1 MKKFVLVCTLI
12 AALAAAGCGD
22 NETSKKA
29 SVPSSSSTAKQEVQ
43 SDKNIKDTKTERKGS
58 DDFVMTENV
67 KKTLQEKNITIVKQY
82 VGRTK
87 VNLITE
93 FSDGSFVMDKISEAP
108 KFSESTGAKLGH
120 FHK

>member
-1 MKKFVLVCTLI
+1 MKKFILACTLI
-12 AALAAAGCGD
+12 AAFAALGCGSED
-22 NETSKKA
+22 TSSKT
-29 SVPSSSSTAKQEVQ
+29 STPSENSSAKV
-43 SDKNIKDTKTERKGS
+43 SN
-58 DDFVMTENV
+58 DFEMTENV

-93 FSDGSFVMDKISEAP
+93 FSDGSFVMDKISEVP

>member
-43 SDKNIKDTKTERKGS
+43 VDKNKEAKTVAKSS
-58 DDFVMTENV
+58 DDFVMTDLTQ
-67 KKTLQEKNITIVKQY
+67 KTINEKNVTVVNQY
-82 VGRTK
+82 LSSNKRT
-87 VNLITE
+87 LITE
-93 FSDGSFVMDKISEAP
+93 FSDGSKNY
-108 KFSESTGAKLGH
+108 ESANKTKLSDNGAKLGH

>member
-1 MKKFVLVCTLI
+1 MKKFILACTLI
-12 AALAAAGCGD
+12 AAFAALGCGSED
-22 NETSKKA
+22 TSSKT
-29 SVPSSSSTAKQEVQ
+29 STPSENSSAKV
-43 SDKNIKDTKTERKGS
+43 SN
-58 DDFVMTENV
+58 DFEMTENI
-67 KKTLQEKNITIVKQY
+67 KKTLQEKNVTIVKQY

>member
-22 NETSKKA
+22 SEPSKKA
-29 SVPSSSSTAKQEVQ
+29 SVPSSSSTAKQEVTV
-43 SDKNIKDTKTERKGS
+43 DNNKEAKTAAKGS

-67 KKTLQEKNITIVKQY
+67 KKTLQEKDVTIVKQY

-93 FSDGSFVMDKISEAP
+93 FSDGSFVMDKIKEAP
-108 KFSESTGAKLGH
+108 KFSESSGAKLGH